1 MPLDGQTQTH
11 DRHLRLEGVRNF
23 RDMGGY
29 RGHGG
34 RPVAWGRLFRSGRL
48 SGLTGRDRTRV
59 GALGL
64 DLVVDFRQRSECEL
78 EPSAWAPGAA
88 PRTENLEIVP
98 GNPEGLFDADGTART
113 ADFMEHLY
121 RVLALEH
128 AGTYRAM
135 FAHIL
140 AIPHARV
147 LLHCAAGKDRT
158 GLGSAL
164 LLLALGVSPEDAMED
179 YLLTSRFLDADS
191 EMDAVLAVAPHLLK
205 PPMTRE
211 GIRPMFEVRR
221 SYLESAF
228 RAMGPVDAYLEGR
241 LGLGP
246 DARAALRERYLGA

>member
-1 MPLDGQTQTH
+1 MPLDGQTKTP

-23 RDMGGY
+23 RDLGGY
-29 RGHGG
+29 RAHGG
-34 RPVAWGRLFRSGRL
+34 RTVAWGRLFRSGRL
-48 SGLTGRDRTRV
+48 SGLTGGDRARV
-59 GALGL
+59 EALGL
-64 DLVVDFRQRSECEL
+64 DLVVDFRQRSECDL

-98 GNPEGLFDADGTART
+98 GSLEGFFDPDGRART
-113 ADFMEHLY
+113 AAFMEQLY

-128 AGTYRAM
+128 AEVYRAM

-140 AIPHARV
+140 AIPDARV

-158 GLGSAL
+158 GFGSAL
-164 LLLALGVSPEDAMED
+164 LLLALGVAREDVMED
-179 YLLTSRFLDADS
+179 YLLTSRCLDVDS
-191 EMDAVLAVAPHLLK
+191 EMDTVLAVAPHLLK

-211 GIRPMFEVRR
+211 GVRPMFEVRR

-228 RAMGPVDAYLEGR
+228 SAMGGLDAYLEGR

-246 DARAALRERYLGA
+246 RERDGLRERYLRA